1 MDNKIIAKLSKNNR
15 KTLNEIK
22 KSIQSAKERKDKSD
36 LIFALHG
43 YLDCLMDLEIITDK
57 EWYDLYVYYT
67 RGNEE

>member
-1 MDNKIIAKLSKNNR
+1 MDNKIIVKLSKNSR

-22 KSIQSAKERKDKSD
+22 KSIQSAKERKDKTD
-36 LIFALHG
+36 VIFALHG
-43 YLDCLMDLEIITDK
+43 YLDCLMDLDIITDK

>member
-1 MDNKIIAKLSKNNR
+1 MDNKIIAKLNKNNR

>member
-1 MDNKIIAKLSKNNR
+1 MDNKIIAKLSKNSR

-22 KSIQSAKERKDKSD
+22 KSIQSAKERKDKTD

>member
-22 KSIQSAKERKDKSD
+22 KSIQSAKERKDKTD

-43 YLDCLMDLEIITDK
+43 YLDCLMDLDIITDK

>member
-1 MDNKIIAKLSKNNR
+1 MDNKIIVKLSKNSR

-22 KSIQSAKERKDKSD
+22 KSIQSAKERKDKTD

>member
-1 MDNKIIAKLSKNNR
+1 MDNKIISKLSKNNR

-43 YLDCLMDLEIITDK
+43 YLDCLMDLDIITDK